1 MSATRSTMS
10 RPIEGTPNI
19 LPGRPSRTSGVS
31 AFARQY
37 PLLTYFAL
45 TLLISWGGV
54 LLVVAFGPGR
64 FPVTVEEF
72 RPYLASGMPA
82 MLAGPVLAGVLT
94 TALTAGRAGL
104 RRLRSR
110 LLNWGVSGR
119 WYAVALLT
127 APLAVLAALLPLSL
141 VSADFL
147 PAILTTDDK
156 AALLIIGITTALA
169 AGIFE
174 EVGWT
179 GFAAPK
185 LAFRRNAVMSG
196 LLLGGVWGLW
206 HVVPWTVQNGTPTGA
221 LNLQTFLPNVVFFL
235 AVLPVF
241 RVLMIM
247 VYARTE
253 SGPVA
258 MLMHAALSATAPWIL
273 APQVTGWALAGA
285 YTSMAAVL
293 WVVVAAVAARTRRH
307 DRSIQRWR
315 AVAAT

>member
-1 MSATRSTMS
+1 MSESSTMS
-10 RPIEGTPNI
+10 RPIEGTPDVVPRR
-19 LPGRPSRTSGVS
+19 LGSTSGVS
-31 AFARQY
+31 AFARRH

-54 LLVVAFGPGR
+54 FLVVAFGPGR

-72 RPYLASGMPA
+72 RPYLAIGMPA
-82 MLAGPVLAGVLT
+82 MLAGPVLAGLLT
-94 TALTAGRAGL
+94 TAFTDRRKGL
-104 RRLRSR
+104 RSLRSR
-110 LLNWGVSGR
+110 LLRWRVGGR
-119 WYAVALLT
+119 WYAIALLT
-127 APLAVLAALLPLSL
+127 PPLTVLAALLPLSL

-147 PAILTTDDK
+147 PAILTSDDRS
-156 AALLIIGITTALA
+156 ALLIIGITTGLA

-174 EVGWT
+174 EIGWT

-206 HVVPWTVQNGTPTGA
+206 HVVPWTVQNGTPTGD

-285 YTSMAAVL
+285 YISIAALL
-293 WVVVAAVAARTRRH
+293 WVIVAAVAARTRRRH
-307 DRSIQRWR
+307 GGAIQHWK
-315 AVAAT
+315 AAPAA

>member
-10 RPIEGTPNI
+10 RPIEGAPDI
-19 LPGRPSRTSGVS
+19 VPGRPSSTSAIS
-31 AFARQY
+31 AFARRY
-37 PLLTYFAL
+37 PLLTYFGL

-54 LLVVAFGPGR
+54 FLVVVFGPGR

-72 RPYLASGMPA
+72 RPYLAIGMPA

-104 RRLRSR
+104 RRLQSR
-110 LLNWGVSGR
+110 LLNWRVGGR
-119 WYAVALLT
+119 WYAVALLA
-127 APLAVLAALLPLSL
+127 APLAVLAALVPLSL
-141 VSADFL
+141 LSADFL
-147 PAILTTDDK
+147 PAILTTDDR
-156 AALLIIGITTALA
+156 AALVMIGVTTGLA
-169 AGIFE
+169 AGVFE
-174 EVGWT
+174 EIGWT
-179 GFAAPK
+179 GFAAPR

-206 HVVPWTVQNGTPTGA
+206 HVVPWTVQNGTPTGT

-285 YTSMAAVL
+285 YISIAALL
-293 WVVVAAVAARTRRH
+293 WVIVAAVAARTRRH
-307 DRSIQRWR
+307 GGAIQHWK
-315 AVAAT
+315 AAPAA